1 MQSIILLSTGTNKGG
16 GYFAPR
22 GVFLCMYIGLTISW
36 AVLNSFAIQVIA
48 FIDVISIWWQVS
60 ISRIIFT
67 TYMSLIVMFFQS
79 NNSPLFEIGVGM
91 THIHKI

>member
-22 GVFLCMYIGLTISW
+22 GVFLSLYIGLTISW

-60 ISRIIFT
+60 IHSRIICNKLHVFN
-67 TYMSLIVMFFQS
+67 S
-79 NNSPLFEIGVGM
+79 NVFPIQ
-91 THIHKI
+91 H